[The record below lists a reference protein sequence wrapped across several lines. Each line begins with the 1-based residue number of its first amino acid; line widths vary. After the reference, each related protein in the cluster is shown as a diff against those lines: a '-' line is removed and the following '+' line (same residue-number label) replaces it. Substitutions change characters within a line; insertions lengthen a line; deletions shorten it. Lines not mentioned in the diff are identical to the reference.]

1 MAGSLGPVERVQLDE
16 HSWVDLHRGW
26 LHDADGLYAELAE
39 TAPWQ
44 QGRLFKFDHWVEE
57 PRLGCWQRPDGAHP
71 ALREAQ
77 RRIQEEYKV
86 LFDGFSLAW
95 YRDGRDSVAF
105 HRDRDMKWLDETVIV
120 LLTLGARRP
129 WLVRPRSKKFTD
141 EPGKGAVHDFAPA
154 SGDLLVMGGRTQ
166 VGWEHSVP
174 KVPGLRTGRISAQW
188 RWTSRR
194 GRQEIGGSYRKPVT
208 YSR

>member
-1 MAGSLGPVERVQLDE
+1 MAGTLAAVERVQLDE

-26 LHDADGLYAELAE
+26 LPEADGLYTELVE

-44 QGRLFKFDHWVEE
+44 ESRVFKYDHWVAE
-57 PRLGCWQRPDGAHP
+57 PRLGCWQRPETAHP
-71 ALREAQ
+71 ALRDAQ
-77 RRIQEEYKV
+77 RRVQRDYGV
-86 LFDGFSLAW
+86 AFDGFTLAW

-105 HRDRDMKWLDETVIV
+105 HRDRDLKWLDETVVV

-141 EPGKGAVHDFAPA
+141 EPGRGAVHDFAPG
-154 SGDLLVMGGRTQ
+154 SGDLLVVGGRAQ
-166 VGWEHSVP
+166 VAWEHSVP
-174 KVPGLRTGRISAQW
+174 KVPGLRAGRISAQW

-194 GRQEIGGSYRKPVT
+194 GRQEIGGSYRKPVL